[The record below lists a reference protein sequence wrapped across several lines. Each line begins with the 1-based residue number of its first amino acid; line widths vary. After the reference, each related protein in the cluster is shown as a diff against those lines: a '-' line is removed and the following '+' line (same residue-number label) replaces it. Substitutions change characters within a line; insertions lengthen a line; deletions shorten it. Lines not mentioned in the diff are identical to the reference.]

1 MILGS
6 LFFSLL
12 NNAFLIDRIL
22 VLVNPPLPS
31 ENVKIYAFGSESKR
45 LLF

>member
-1 MILGS
+1 MVHRS
-6 LFFSLL
+6 LFFCLL
-12 NNAFLIDRIL
+12 NNAFLLDRIL

>member
-1 MILGS
+1 MIRRS
-6 LFFSLL
+6 LFFCWL
-12 NNAFLIDRIL
+12 NKAFLFDRIL

-31 ENVKIYAFGSESKR
+31 ENVKIYAFGSESER

>member
-1 MILGS
+1 MIRRS
-6 LFFSLL
+6 LFFCWP
-12 NNAFLIDRIL
+12 NNAFLFDIIL

-31 ENVKIYAFGSESKR
+31 ENVKIYAFGSESER